1 MIDIP
6 SPAIAIVGR
15 HNSGKTTLIE
25 RLIAELVGRGLDVG
39 SIKHHSHRAFDI
51 DHPGKDSYR
60 HRAAGA
66 SETVIAAPGQVARIK
81 TIEGE
86 EECADLVRSMPGHD
100 IIVVEG
106 YRKSGL
112 ATIEVMRAANE
123 ADAHTAEVFLR
134 GAREGLPLGADFTQ
148 LGRGEGMR
156 ADAGASVCAETDV
169 DAVAPAGA
177 DAGETP
183 FAADE
188 REKMPAGSTVAVVTD
203 IPAAREAAALYGIPA
218 FDLDDVA
225 GLADFLGEH
234 YVRPRVTVVIQA
246 GGESR
251 RMGRSKA
258 TVPFAGRPLIC
269 RLVER
274 LQPVADELII
284 TTNEA
289 ENLGFLYEMYPH
301 AGIRLVA
308 DIHNERGALPGL
320 YTALQAAS
328 NPYVAVVACDMVFAS
343 ARLVVAEALAMHESG
358 ADVVAPSNKHGF
370 EPLHAMYRKEGC
382 LVPVRDRVQRG
393 EKRVQSFFGDPAVTV
408 LPFTQDRVLHVEP
421 RGGCFINA
429 NTPEELARIEDSYL
443 GE

>member
-156 ADAGASVCAETDV
+156 ADAGAAVCAETDA

-274 LQPVADELII
+274 LQSVADELII

-382 LVPVRDRVQRG
+382 LGPVRDRVQRG

-408 LPFTQDRVLHVEP
+408 LPFTQYRVLHVEP

>member
-148 LGRGEGMR
+148 
-156 ADAGASVCAETDV
+156 
-169 DAVAPAGA
+169 
-177 DAGETP
+177 
-183 FAADE
+183 
-188 REKMPAGSTVAVVTD
+188 
-203 IPAAREAAALYGIPA
+203 
-218 FDLDDVA
+218 
-225 GLADFLGEH
+225 
-234 YVRPRVTVVIQA
+234 
-246 GGESR
+246 
-251 RMGRSKA
+251 
-258 TVPFAGRPLIC
+258 
-269 RLVER
+269 
-274 LQPVADELII
+274 
-284 TTNEA
+284 
-289 ENLGFLYEMYPH
+289 
-301 AGIRLVA
+301 
-308 DIHNERGALPGL
+308 
-320 YTALQAAS
+320 
-328 NPYVAVVACDMVFAS
+328 
-343 ARLVVAEALAMHESG
+343 
-358 ADVVAPSNKHGF
+358 
-370 EPLHAMYRKEGC
+370 
-382 LVPVRDRVQRG
+382 
-393 EKRVQSFFGDPAVTV
+393 
-408 LPFTQDRVLHVEP
+408 
-421 RGGCFINA
+421 
-429 NTPEELARIEDSYL
+429 
-443 GE
+443 

>member
-6 SPAIAIVGR
+6 SPAVAIVGR

-25 RLIAELVGRGLDVG
+25 QLIAELRGRGLDVG
-39 SIKHHSHRAFDI
+39 SIKHHSHRGFDI
-51 DHPGKDSYR
+51 DYPGKDSYR

-66 SETVIAAPGQVARIK
+66 TETVIAAPGQVARIK
-81 TIEGE
+81 TVE
-86 EECADLVRSMPGHD
+86 EEVECSELVRSMPNHD

-112 ATIEVMRAANE
+112 PSIEIMRAGNE
-123 ADAHTAEVFLR
+123 ADCRAAALFVEA
-134 GAREGLPLGADFTQ
+134 ARAGLPLTTDFTQ
-148 LGRGEGMR
+148 LGRAADKDASGASPTTYSAE
-156 ADAGASVCAETDV
+156 ADA
-169 DAVAPAGA
+169 
-177 DAGETP
+177 
-183 FAADE
+183 AA
-188 REKMPAGSTVAVVTD
+188 KMPSSNTVAVVTD
-203 IPAAREAAALYGIPA
+203 IPDAREAAALYGIPA
-218 FDLDDVA
+218 FDLADVA

-234 YVRPRVTVVIQA
+234 YVRPRVSVVIQA

-274 LQPVADELII
+274 LAPVADELII

-289 ENLGFLYEMYPH
+289 DNLGFLADEFPELAIKLVPDAYP
-301 AGIRLVA
+301 
-308 DIHNERGALPGL
+308 ERGALPGL
-320 YTALQAAS
+320 YTALSAAE

-343 ARLVVAEALAMHESG
+343 GRLVVAEALAMHESG
-358 ADVVAPSNKHGF
+358 ADVVAPANKHGF
-370 EPLHAMYRKEGC
+370 EPLHALYRKDTCAPAVHARTE
-382 LVPVRDRVQRG
+382 RG
-393 EKRVQSFFGDPAVTV
+393 EKRVQSFFDDPDITV
-408 LPFTQDRVLHVEP
+408 LPFAQERVLEAEP

-429 NTPEELARIEDSYL
+429 NTPEELARIEHSYL